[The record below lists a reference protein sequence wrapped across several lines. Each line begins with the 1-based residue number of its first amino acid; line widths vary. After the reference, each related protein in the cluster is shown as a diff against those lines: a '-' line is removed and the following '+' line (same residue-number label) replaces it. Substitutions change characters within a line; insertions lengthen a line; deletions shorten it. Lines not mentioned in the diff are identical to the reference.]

1 MEVDYS
7 SSSLKMTGAG
17 HRNIQK
23 RKSQDAAKQE
33 VERKVARGA
42 VLTRSN
48 AESYTFNELG
58 AFLKAMKKGG
68 DKSVRMGENIS
79 ERRAFA
85 KAYLDRHKLEEYS
98 APVNGTD

>member
-33 VERKVARGA
+33 AERKVARGA
-42 VLTRSN
+42 VLTGSN

-58 AFLKAMKKGG
+58 AFLKAMKRGG
-68 DKSVRMGENIS
+68 GKSVRMGANIS
-79 ERRAFA
+79 ERRTFA
-85 KAYLDRHKLEEYS
+85 KEYLDRHKLEEHP